1 MKLIQKTFKIL
12 ELFLDYGDELALE
25 DISRLS
31 GINKPT
37 ARRIALTLVECGYL
51 RQPVKRGKYSL
62 GLKFLDFSGTIKM
75 YNNIIRVAA
84 PHLFELRQKVNE
96 SVTMAIWDGTKT
108 ALCQSVLADHPLKV
122 VPDEGSRLVLH
133 CTSVG
138 KAIIAG
144 LPEVEWPKYL
154 DLPLRRYTPNTITE
168 YQEFKKHMDH
178 VRREGVAYDDEEYS
192 LGIRGIG
199 AVFKNDAGIVVGG
212 ISVVGPTVR
221 ATRAKLRE
229 YVPHVKQCVGDISE
243 ELGYQDMSVD
253 NPYLQS
259 KKVKKGGKK
268 LDKEQRKL
276 AKMQEGKQK
285 C

>member
-1 MKLIQKTFKIL
+1 MKLIHKTFKIL

-62 GLKFLDFSGTIKM
+62 GLKFLDYSGTIKM

-84 PHLFELRQKVNE
+84 PHLFDLRQKINE

-144 LPEVEWPKYL
+144 LADEEITKYL
-154 DLPLRRYTPNTITE
+154 DLPLRSYTPNTITNL
-168 YQEFKKHMDH
+168 KLLRKHLNLI
-178 VRREGVAYDDEEYS
+178 RREGVAHDDEEYS
-192 LGIRGIG
+192 LGIRGVG
-199 AVFKNDAGIVVGG
+199 AVFKNEAGIVVGG

-221 ATRAKLRE
+221 ATRAKIKE
-229 YVPHVKQCVGDISE
+229 YIPYVKQCARDISE
-243 ELGYQDMSVD
+243 ELGHVDMAVD
-253 NPYLQS
+253 DS
-259 KKVKKGGKK
+259 K
-268 LDKEQRKL
+268 DKR
-276 AKMQEGKQK
+276 
-285 C
+285 